1 MGIYTGLQWIWGIL
15 YLIVMLVL
23 SYCAGIFFVQKG
35 EGKITDPVERFLIG
49 FGTWFL
55 SGTGSTYYYTQI
67 DNGRIREISSSGGVI
82 DLHGGMSYSYT
93 LRAYDENGNDKEI
106 TFGTSRELKE
116 KAFLR
121 LTVMPV
127 RGVLEWSEV
136 NYDELPAAIQVKYTA
151 PEF

>member
-1 MGIYTGLQWIWGIL
+1 MTKKETLRIIIAALA
-15 YLIVMLVL
+15 VLV
-23 SYCAGIFFVQKG
+23 AV
-35 EGKITDPVERFLIG
+35 LIG

-55 SGTGSTYYYTQI
+55 TGTGSTYYYTQI
-67 DNGRIREISSSGGVI
+67 DNGRIREVSSSGGVI

-93 LRAYDENGNDKEI
+93 LRGYDENGNDKEI

-127 RGVLEWSEV
+127 RGVLEWNEV
-136 NYDELPAAIQVKYTA
+136 KYDELPAAVQVKYTA

>member
-1 MGIYTGLQWIWGIL
+1 MDKLKMHTPDLADDNFRKL
-15 YLIVMLVL
+15 AAMFPNAVTEVIV
-23 SYCAGIFFVQKG
+23 G
-35 EGKITDPVERFLIG
+35 
-49 FGTWFL
+49 
-55 SGTGSTYYYTQI
+55 
-67 DNGRIREISSSGGVI
+67 
-82 DLHGGMSYSYT
+82 
-93 LRAYDENGNDKEI
+93 YDENGNDKEI

-136 NYDELPAAIQVKYTA
+136 NYDELPAAVQGKYTA